1 MSTFA
6 FGMLLVAG
14 GLAVAI
20 ADLTSLDF
28 DETASVAAL
37 AGGAVVLIA
46 ATMAPRTTAARDNG
60 TTTTTINDAIN
71 DADDGSDDE
80 VSPDRK
86 DRPDTDA
93 DDPALDL
100 DDGSSSPI

>member
-6 FGMLLVAG
+6 FGMILVAG

-46 ATMAPRTTAARDNG
+46 ATVAPRTTAARRNG
-60 TTTTTINDAIN
+60 TITTTIN
-71 DADDGSDDE
+71 DADDGSDNE
-80 VSPDRK
+80 VSTDRE